1 MDRKGD
7 TEIKRTLDRL
17 RVLVNNPARL
27 NKIIDEAEAMLLA
40 KGDDYSGDED
50 AFQNFR
56 NIAAL
61 AGMHVY
67 RVFITMISV
76 KLGRLFT
83 LAKREYQTPG
93 GSVEPQF
100 EAAVD
105 SVRDLLGYLVLWIAF
120 ISLDKME
127 RNRAFHSD
135 PTD

>member
-1 MDRKGD
+1 MPRKGD

-17 RVLVNNPARL
+17 RVLANNPVRL

-50 AFQNFR
+50 TFQNFR
-56 NIAAL
+56 NIAAMS
-61 AGMHVY
+61 GMHVY

-83 LAKREYQTPG
+83 LAKRDYQAPAG
-93 GSVEPQF
+93 YIEPQF

-120 ISLDKME
+120 ISFDRLE
-127 RNRAFHSD
+127 RTRAIHPD
-135 PTD
+135 TTD